1 MYPDELEELT
11 LEKIAA
17 MTPPANCGVIPRTTP
32 VVSFGDFSTAKIA
45 TLGINPSAKEFM
57 SGGKLLTGENKRLSD
72 EEFAPF
78 NPNDIWFKCRYY
90 FLGNPYWSWFNPLE
104 ELLLQVGASY
114 KTNAC
119 HLDLSPWAT
128 EPRFGLLSED
138 QQKALLNHDRDFLN
152 WQIVESPI
160 RTVLF
165 NGATVYK
172 TIEAAQNYHL
182 QKVGEISYTSGGK
195 TKTSDLINGDGPR
208 GESFFGWTVNLQALQ
223 ATVDE
228 RNEVMSKL
236 ADWLKNECNLELNK
250 EGA

>member
-1 MYPDELEELT
+1 MHPDELETLT
-11 LEKIAA
+11 LAKIAT
-17 MTPPANCGVIPRTTP
+17 MKPPVDCGVIPRTTP
-32 VVSFGDFSTAKIA
+32 VVSFGDFTKAKIA
-45 TLGINPSAKEFM
+45 TLGINPSSAEFM
-57 SGGKLLTGENKRLSD
+57 SDGKLLVGENKRLSD
-72 EEFAPF
+72 EELSPF
-78 NPNDIWFKCRYY
+78 NPTDIWFKCKYY
-90 FLGNPYWSWFNPLE
+90 FLGNPYWSWFSQLE

-128 EPRFGLLSED
+128 EPRFGLLD
-138 QQKALLNHDRDFLN
+138 IQQQQTLLGHDRDFLN

-182 QKVGEISYTSGGK
+182 QKVGEISYTSGGQTRK
-195 TKTSDLINGDGPR
+195 SDLINGDGPR

-223 ATVDE
+223 ATNEE
-228 RNEVMSKL
+228 RAYVMSKL
-236 ADWLKNECNLELNK
+236 SDWLKNECNLDLTK
-250 EGA
+250 EDV